1 MVLQARHDAAESS
14 VDYSCDSES
23 DSSVTLPGAKVV
35 HFAMDRL
42 DDVDDDWLQACE
54 SPAEA
59 ESPEQPGVSAV
70 PLGEG
75 KGSVPTL
82 ESCPNPA
89 VEIPGQES
97 NCLNGVDV
105 EPLPDEES
113 AAAEVSD
120 GDRLCSRMPVAADLS
135 LVYPEE
141 KGALRLLTRIPSSPE
156 DDDETRGA
164 LRLQTRIPS
173 ISHAEDACAAV
184 SQNPKQD
191 VKLLLEELFRE
202 KEEDMAADDDWSEVA
217 VPMADVADRM
227 EMRGMEIQD
236 GIEFMRSLTFRENF
250 TLAGEQLYQIL

>member
-1 MVLQARHDAAESS
+1 
-14 VDYSCDSES
+14 
-23 DSSVTLPGAKVV
+23 V
-35 HFAMDRL
+35 HFAMNRL

-113 AAAEVSD
+113 AAAEVTD
-120 GDRLCSRMPVAADLS
+120 GDVLRSRMPVAADLS

-173 ISHAEDACAAV
+173 TAHAEDVCAAV
-184 SQNPKQD
+184 SQNPKHD
-191 VKLLLEELFRE
+191 VKLLLEELFSE
-202 KEEDMAADDDWSEVA
+202 KEEDMAADDDYGSEVA
-217 VPMADVADRM
+217 VPMADVVDRM
-227 EMRGMEIQD
+227 EMRGLEID
-236 GIEFMRSLTFRENF
+236 VGIEFMRSLTFRENF
-250 TLAGEQLYQIL
+250 TLTGELLYQIL